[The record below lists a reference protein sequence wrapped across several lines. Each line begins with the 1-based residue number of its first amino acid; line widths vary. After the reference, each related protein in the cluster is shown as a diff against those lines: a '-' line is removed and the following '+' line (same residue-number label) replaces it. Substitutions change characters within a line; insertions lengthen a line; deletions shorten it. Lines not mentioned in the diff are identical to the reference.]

1 MGILHPDQ
9 EEYLLPKVCDLKG
22 TKISTMAKNILSLAS
37 QFSYYLV
44 WLFPSKNY

>member
-22 TKISTMAKNILSLAS
+22 TKISTMAKNNSLPSQSILLLFSLVIA
-37 QFSYYLV
+37 
-44 WLFPSKNY
+44 